1 VSAPAHVE
9 CVVPTPSL
17 VGECP
22 LWSVLERRLYW
33 EDIEG
38 RVVHRY
44 DPVSGIDEVRGV
56 PGRPGSMVLTSTPG
70 LLLIGSEREV
80 GWFEFETA
88 HWEPWI
94 RLDEP
99 DGTVRLNDGRAGPD
113 GRYWVGSMHEDTSL
127 RRSVGSLHR
136 VDADGSTDT
145 LRDAIGCSNGLAFSP
160 DGRTMYHA
168 DTFTRTVWAY
178 DYDVDTGCATHR
190 RVFTDFAQL
199 PGRPDGACVDSDGC
213 YWVACVFGS
222 AVARLTPA
230 GDVDR
235 IVELPVT
242 APTMP
247 AFGGDDLG
255 TLYVT
260 SLGVPDITGGD
271 GMAGALFALDPGVT
285 GMPEPLFAGRRV
297 TSAAG

>member
-1 VSAPAHVE
+1 
-9 CVVPTPSL
+9 
-17 VGECP
+17 
-22 LWSVLERRLYW
+22 
-33 EDIEG
+33 
-38 RVVHRY
+38 
-44 DPVSGIDEVRGV
+44 
-56 PGRPGSMVLTSTPG
+56 
-70 LLLIGSEREV
+70 
-80 GWFEFETA
+80 
-88 HWEPWI
+88 
-94 RLDEP
+94 
-99 DGTVRLNDGRAGPD
+99 
-113 GRYWVGSMHEDTSL
+113 
-127 RRSVGSLHR
+127 
-136 VDADGSTDT
+136 
-145 LRDAIGCSNGLAFSP
+145 
-160 DGRTMYHA
+160 MYHA